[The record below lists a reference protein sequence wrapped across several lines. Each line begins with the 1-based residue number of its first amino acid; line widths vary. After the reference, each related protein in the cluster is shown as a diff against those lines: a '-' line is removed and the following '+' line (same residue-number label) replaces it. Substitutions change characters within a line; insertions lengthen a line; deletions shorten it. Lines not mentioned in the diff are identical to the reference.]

1 MAAIPKQVLNFE
13 FCEML
18 SFSKPVFNMKKFSL
32 TPLLPLLFVGLSAYG
47 QNNTERPR
55 GATVGI
61 GAGQLNLVRLETAP
75 GEFIYKSF
83 VLLDIPLTGVE
94 PFLAYSVVWSAGGW
108 DESSRF
114 EAFFSDGEQP
124 VASLPI
130 EPDPHATPPPG
141 RFISHLYFTGKNFKK
156 LRLEYTGTQPIAS
169 VEVHFYSP
177 GNTPKPEIQHPG
189 PLTSHGLP
197 LTSRSSCSCPQP
209 AYLDRAAWCPTG
221 DCPPDPTPTPTN
233 VTHLIIHHSATANT
247 ASDWAAVVRSFWDW
261 HVNVNGWDDIGYNW
275 LIAPDGVVYE
285 GRGDNILGA
294 HFCGKNGG
302 TMGVCVIGTYTYVLP
317 TQAALDKLEELLAWK
332 ACDMGIAPEE
342 TAYHASSGLDLHRI
356 SGHRDGCSTECP
368 GDMLYPTVPAL
379 RTAVLNHI
387 VNVCD
392 GDPPTSVASEVRLD
406 ENAVSIYPNPTS
418 GEVTMAME
426 NQWIG
431 ATEVALLDL
440 FGRQVNGTFSFE
452 KNAEHS
458 STLMNLSSLTTGVY
472 FLKITQ
478 GGQSGLFRFV
488 RK

>member
-1 MAAIPKQVLNFE
+1 
-13 FCEML
+13 
-18 SFSKPVFNMKKFSL
+18 MKKFFPL
-32 TPLLPLLFVGLSAYG
+32 PLLPLLFVGFSAYG

-61 GAGQLNLVRLETAP
+61 GVGQLNLVRFETAP
-75 GEFIYKSF
+75 GEFVYKSS

-124 VASLPI
+124 AVSLPI

-141 RFISHLYFTGKNFKK
+141 KFISQLYFTGKKFKK
-156 LRLEYTGTQPIAS
+156 LRLEYTSTRAIDS
-169 VEVHFYSP
+169 VAVHFYSP
-177 GNTPKPEIQHPG
+177 GNTPKPETRNPR
-189 PLTSHGLP
+189 T

-233 VTHLIIHHSATANT
+233 VTHLIIHHSATANS
-247 ASDWAAVVRSFWDW
+247 ANDWAAVVRSFWDW

-275 LIAPDGVVYE
+275 LIAPNGAVYE

-332 ACDMGIAPEE
+332 ACDVGIAPEE

-368 GDMLYPTVPAL
+368 GDMLYPAIPAL

-392 GDPPTSVASEVRLD
+392 GDPPTAVTGEVRLD

-418 GEVTMAME
+418 GEVTVAIE
-426 NQWIG
+426 SEWIG
-431 ATEVALLDL
+431 TTKVVLLDV
-440 FGRQVNGTFSFE
+440 FGRQLDIALSCE
-452 KNAEHS
+452 KN
-458 STLMNLSSLTTGVY
+458 TTGFTFKVNLAHLPVGIY
-472 FLKITQ
+472 NLKIVQ
-478 GGQSGLFRFV
+478 GGESSVFKIL
-488 RK
+488 KK